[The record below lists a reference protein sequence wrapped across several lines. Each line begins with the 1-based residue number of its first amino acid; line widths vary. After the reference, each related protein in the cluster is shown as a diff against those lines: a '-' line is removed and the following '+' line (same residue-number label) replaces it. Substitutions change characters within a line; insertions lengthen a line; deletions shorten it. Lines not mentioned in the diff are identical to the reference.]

1 MKLTSIRT
9 RLVLSLILIIATA
22 AAIYGVNLWQNS
34 GNQEDLQE
42 ISDRSTP
49 ILLALQEYRSN
60 WWRLM
65 TRASAF
71 AILATS
77 EDREAVA
84 IEFEAQQTEFFEA
97 FEAMEAASKD
107 YQELANTTETWVIA
121 TQLVDLSQEIY
132 LEGLELIGQYRLG
145 IERAATGDLNDI
157 QALEDQM
164 NEQVDKALALE
175 TANFNKTEDRLDE
188 RGTDAAYLQAGLLIF
203 SIVLLGTVVWGVING
218 VVRPLS
224 RLEAASDVLRGGKF
238 DHRVAVRRQDELGR
252 LGTAFNDMATS
263 LQRRDNQLRAI
274 NKQLEQQLDETQK
287 AREAAERADQ
297 VKSAFLASMSHELRT
312 PLNSVINFTKFVARG
327 MMGPVTDEQ
336 VQTLNEVIDS
346 AKHLL
351 NLINDVLDMS
361 KIESGSLRLFVED
374 NVDIRAVLDQVVS
387 TGKSL
392 IVDRPV
398 QITTEIDGRLP
409 SIRGDRQR
417 LLQILLNIMS
427 NACKFTEQGQIV
439 VRAEQHDSAVTIS
452 IQDSGPGIAPEDQ
465 SLVFEA
471 FKQTHTGL
479 RQGGG
484 TGLGMPI
491 SRNLTEA
498 HGGKM
503 WLESAPDQGA
513 TFFVELP
520 IQSAMLTPVQVEGK
534 SK

>member
-1 MKLTSIRT
+1 MKVNSIRT
-9 RLVLSLILIIATA
+9 RLILSLILIVSLA
-22 AAIYGVNLWQNS
+22 AAIYGVNLWQNN
-34 GNQEDLQE
+34 GNQKDLQE
-42 ISDRSTP
+42 ISDHSVP
-49 ILLALQEYRSN
+49 VLSALQEYRSN
-60 WWRLM
+60 WWRMM

-71 AILATS
+71 AILASS

-84 IEFEAQQTEFFEA
+84 VEFEAQQTEFFEA
-97 FEAMEAASKD
+97 FETMEAASKN

-132 LEGLELIGQYRLG
+132 LEGLELIGQFRLG

-164 NEQVDKALALE
+164 NEQVNAGLALE
-175 TANFNKTEDRLDE
+175 TAKFNATNQRIDE
-188 RGTDAAYLQAGLLIF
+188 RGTNAAYLQAGLLLF
-203 SIVLLGTVVWGVING
+203 SIVLLGTVVWGVVNG
-218 VVRPLS
+218 VVRPVS
-224 RLEAASDVLRGGKF
+224 RLEEASDVLRGGKF
-238 DHRVAVRRQDELGR
+238 EHRVFVARQDELGK
-252 LGTAFNDMATS
+252 LGTAFNDMAAS
-263 LQRRDNQLRAI
+263 LQRRDNELRAI

-312 PLNSVINFTKFVARG
+312 PLNSVINFTKFVAKG

-374 NVDIRAVLDQVVS
+374 NVNIQAIVDQVVS

-392 IVDRPV
+392 IADRPV
-398 QITTEIDGRLP
+398 QITTEINAPLP

-417 LLQILLNIMS
+417 VLQILLNIMS
-427 NACKFTEQGQIV
+427 NACKFTEQGQIT
-439 VRAEQHDSAVTIS
+439 VRATHHNGAVTIS

-465 SLVFEA
+465 SLVFEP
-471 FKQTHTGL
+471 FKQTNTGL

-491 SRNLTEA
+491 SKNLTEA

-503 WLESAPDQGA
+503 WLESAPGQGA

-520 IQSAMLTPVQVEGK
+520 IQSAILTPVQVEGK